1 MYVVYMCYTINRC
14 SSSNAQVPPVVPVCM
29 GVCER
34 EGEGGKERERGREGE
49 REMERA
55 NYRLYCRS
63 WSMQPVEYYDS
74 VCKMNNDL
82 YQLFPLP
89 QRGEKM
95 SHDEVQAIIDE
106 ADKNGD
112 GKLDYAEFCHML
124 LNTSEQCVQASR
136 QKAKRLGQQ
145 QPPPGQ
151 ANSRWRG
158 EQVMEFNYS
167 KVDFSIQVL
176 S

>member
-1 MYVVYMCYTINRC
+1 MVTCIHV
-14 SSSNAQVPPVVPVCM
+14 SA
-29 GVCER
+29 
-34 EGEGGKERERGREGE
+34 
-49 REMERA
+49 
-55 NYRLYCRS
+55 
-63 WSMQPVEYYDS
+63 
-74 VCKMNNDL
+74 KMNDEL
-82 YQLFPLP
+82 PPL

-136 QKAKRLGQQ
+136 QKAKRLGHQ

-151 ANSRWRG
+151 PKSRQRG
-158 EQVMEFNYS
+158 EQVMMES
-167 KVDFSIQVL
+167 
-176 S
+176 